1 MDIQE
6 EVNMDTK
13 WWIGTIII
21 IVLLLVV
28 VIGGAILRWN
38 FWFG

>member
-1 MDIQE
+1 
-6 EVNMDTK
+6 MDTK